1 MDVDQAKSIQA
12 KDQALTYTMS
22 YVIEDLKQ
30 KFNKIRDMN
39 EVIENESEFYL
50 GVVVG
55 TAMSKYFQSLVLQ
68 NALITEREKEFINSE
83 IVNQLESLKSQ
94 IQSLFD
100 N

>member
-1 MDVDQAKSIQA
+1 MDVDQAMSVQA

-39 EVIENESEFYL
+39 EIIENESKFYL

-55 TAMSKYFQSLVLQ
+55 AAISKYFQSLILQ
-68 NALITEREKEFINSE
+68 NALITERR
-83 IVNQLESLKSQ
+83 SL
-94 IQSLFD
+94 
-100 N
+100 

>member
-1 MDVDQAKSIQA
+1 MDIDQGKSIVA

-30 KFNKIRDMN
+30 KFNEIRNMN

-55 TAMSKYFQSLVLQ
+55 AAISKYFQSLILQ
-68 NALITEREKEFINSE
+68 NAIITDREKEFINSQ
-83 IVNQLESLKSQ
+83 IVNQLEDLKSQ